1 MQLKFYN
8 SLTRR
13 VEPFEPLTPGE
24 AGLYTCGPTVYNF
37 AHIGNFRAYAFEDVL
52 HRALEYA
59 GFRLKHVMNL
69 TDVDDKTI
77 RNSREAGVKLR
88 DYTQR
93 FKDAFF
99 EDLATLG
106 IEPASV
112 YPAATDHIPEMI
124 ALIERLFKAGVAY
137 QAADKCVYFSVSKFP
152 GYGELAHLDRSGMRS
167 GVRIANDEYAK
178 DDVGDFALWK
188 AWDENDGD
196 VKWDSPWGEGRPGW
210 HIECSAMSMKYL
222 GESFDLHT
230 GGIDNLFPHHENE
243 IAQAEAATGK
253 PFVRC
258 WLHCAHLRVDGEKMS
273 KSLGNFYTLRDLV
286 AKGWS
291 GREIRYV
298 LVSAH
303 YRQPLNFA
311 FDALSA
317 ARTALSR
324 IDEFSTRMEALRAG
338 APAAAEVPAWVET
351 QLKAFDEAICDD
363 LNTPLALGAVFS
375 LVNEGNRLAQ
385 SGKATPADAA
395 AALGALARMDKV
407 LGVLAKPAAQAPQQV
422 LALVEERAKARAAK
436 DWAASDRLRDEIS
449 ALGWIVKDTKDGP
462 RLSPAVS

>member
-8 SLTRR
+8 SMTRR
-13 VEPFEPLTPGE
+13 VEPFEPISAGR

-37 AHIGNFRAYAFEDVL
+37 AHIGNFRAYVFEDVL

-59 GFRLKHVMNL
+59 GYDLTHVMNL

-77 RNSREAGVKLR
+77 RDSRKEGTPLR

-99 EDLATLG
+99 EDLKTLSV
-106 IEPASV
+106 EPASV
-112 YPAATDHIPEMI
+112 YPAATDHVPEMI
-124 ALIERLFKAGVAY
+124 ALIKRLFDAGVAY
-137 QAADKCVYFSVSKFP
+137 QAPDKCVYFSVSKFP
-152 GYGELAHLDRSGMRS
+152 EYGKLAHLDRSGMRS
-167 GVRIANDEYAK
+167 GVRISNDEYAK

-196 VKWDSPWGEGRPGW
+196 VKWDSPWGPGRPGW

-253 PFVRC
+253 PFVRQ
-258 WLHCAHLRVDGEKMS
+258 WLHCAHLRVNGEKMS
-273 KSLGNFYTLRDLV
+273 KSLGNFYTLRDLL

-311 FDALSA
+311 FDALDA

-324 IDEFSTRMEALRAG
+324 IDEFTTRMEALAAG
-338 APAAAEVPAWVET
+338 APAPAAAPEWT
-351 QLKAFDEAICDD
+351 QKHLDAFDAAISDD
-363 LNTPLALGAVFS
+363 LNTPLALAAVFS
-375 LVNEGNRLAQ
+375 LVNDGNRLAQ
-385 SGKATPADAA
+385 EGKATAADAA
-395 AALGALARMDKV
+395 SALAALARMDKV
-407 LGVLAKPAAQAPQQV
+407 LGVLAKPAAEVPQEV
-422 LALVEERAKARAAK
+422 KALVEKRAAARAAK
-436 DWAASDRLRDEIS
+436 DWAESDRLRGEIA
-449 ALGWIVKDTKDGP
+449 ALGWAVKDTKDGP
-462 RLSPAVS
+462 RLSPLS

>member
-8 SLTRR
+8 SMTRR
-13 VEPFEPLTPGE
+13 VEPFEPISAGR

-37 AHIGNFRAYAFEDVL
+37 AHIGNFRAYVFEDVL

-59 GFRLKHVMNL
+59 GYDLTHVMNL

-77 RNSREAGVKLR
+77 RDSRKEGTPLR

-99 EDLATLG
+99 EDLKTLSV
-106 IEPASV
+106 EPASV
-112 YPAATDHIPEMI
+112 YPAATDHVPEMI
-124 ALIERLFKAGVAY
+124 ALIKRLFDAGVAY
-137 QAADKCVYFSVSKFP
+137 QAPDKCVYFSVSKFP
-152 GYGELAHLDRSGMRS
+152 EYGKLAHLDRSGMRS
-167 GVRIANDEYAK
+167 GVRISNDEYAK

-196 VKWDSPWGEGRPGW
+196 VKWDSPWGPGRPGW

-253 PFVRC
+253 PFVRQ
-258 WLHCAHLRVDGEKMS
+258 WLHCAHLRVNGEKMS
-273 KSLGNFYTLRDLV
+273 KSLGNFYTLRDLL

-311 FDALSA
+311 FDALDA

-324 IDEFSTRMEALRAG
+324 IDEFTTRMEALAAG
-338 APAAAEVPAWVET
+338 APAPAAAPEWT
-351 QLKAFDEAICDD
+351 QKHLDAFDAAISDD
-363 LNTPLALGAVFS
+363 LNTPLALAAVFS
-375 LVNEGNRLAQ
+375 LVNDGNRLAQ
-385 SGKATPADAA
+385 EGKATAADAA
-395 AALGALARMDKV
+395 SALAALARMDKV
-407 LGVLAKPAAQAPQQV
+407 LGVLAKPAAEVPQEV
-422 LALVEERAKARAAK
+422 KALVEKRAAARAAK
-436 DWAASDRLRDEIS
+436 DWAESDRLRGEIA
-449 ALGWIVKDTKDGP
+449 ALGWAVKDSKDGP
-462 RLSPAVS
+462 RLSPLA